1 MIHHSP
7 ANRYID
13 REKSWLAFNARVL
26 QEAADE
32 TVPLLDRLRFLGIFS
47 NNFDEFFRVRY
58 AAIRRLSLEGITSEE
73 LPSSYSASELLG
85 EITEIVI
92 EQQSESLR
100 ILSNI
105 EKELEKENIFM
116 LNETQMNREQELF
129 VKDFFIQKVGPE
141 LVTIILNDLEEFPI
155 LKDTA
160 GYLAVKMVMKTKLP
174 DADGFINPQKIRY
187 ALLEMP
193 RTIGRFIILPS
204 SSEKQYIIML
214 DDVIR
219 FNLDSVFNIFKY
231 ESISAHM
238 IKITRDAQLELDSDQ
253 SKSLME
259 KISVGVKDRRIGEPV
274 RFVYDVAIGADTL
287 EYFITHLKI
296 DTTDSII
303 PGGRYHNRRD
313 YMDFPTLGRNDLV
326 YQRNAPLPVNGLSL
340 EGSILQKI
348 KKKDY
353 MVYAPYQSYS
363 YVIKFLR
370 EAALDPKVVAI
381 KVTLYRLARNSQ
393 IISSLIN
400 AAKNG
405 KKVTVQ
411 IELQARF
418 DEASN
423 ITYAE
428 QMQTEGINLIFGVKG
443 LKVHSKICLVERM
456 EGGKLKRYGFVSTG
470 NLNESTAKVYTDIT
484 VFTAHPQIMKEVG
497 RIFDF
502 FDVNYRVH
510 RYKHLIV
517 SPHYTRNKFNK
528 LIDREIL
535 NAIAGKEAYIKLKM
549 NSLTDYR
556 MIDKLYEASRE
567 GVKVQ
572 LVIRGMCC
580 LIPGVPGMS
589 ENIEAISIVDN
600 YLEHPRIYIFSNNGD
615 PDIYISS
622 ADFMTRNLDSRVEVS
637 CPIYDEEIKKEL
649 LDTFEIGWKGNVK
662 ARLHS
667 ENLENKYRKRSNA
680 KPFRAQLETYKY
692 FRDKLEVIYET
703 VEPEKSSSETQHTE
717 DTTAAEDTESTILYD
732 TSSESDL

>member
-7 ANRYID
+7 VNRYID

-73 LPSSYSASELLG
+73 LPLTDSAHKLLG

-100 ILSNI
+100 ILSRI

-116 LNETQMNREQELF
+116 VNETQLNREQELF
-129 VKDFFIQKVGPE
+129 VKDYFIQKVSNE
-141 LVTIILNDLEEFPI
+141 LVTIILNDLEEFP
-155 LKDTA
+155 LLRDTA
-160 GYLAVKMVMKTKLP
+160 GYLAVKMVMKAKKEG
-174 DADGFINPQKIRY
+174 DEKRVRY
-187 ALLEMP
+187 ALIEMP
-193 RTIGRFIILPS
+193 RSIGRFVILPAIK
-204 SSEKQYIIML
+204 EKQYIIML

-219 FNLDSVFNIFKY
+219 FNLSNIFNIFKY

-238 IKITRDAQLELDSDQ
+238 IKITRDAQLELDTDQ
-253 SKSLME
+253 TKSLME
-259 KISVGVKDRRIGEPV
+259 KIWTGVKDRRIGEPV
-274 RFVYDVAIGADTL
+274 RFVYDVAIEEDTL
-287 EYFITHLKI
+287 AFFLDRLKI
-296 DTTDSII
+296 DATDSII

-313 YMDFPTLGRNDLV
+313 YMDFPTLGRADLV
-326 YQRNAPLPVNGLSL
+326 YQQNPPLPVNGLTM
-340 EGSILQKI
+340 EGSILQRI

-353 MVYAPYQSYS
+353 LLYAPYQSYS

-370 EAALDPKVVAI
+370 EAALDPKVISI
-381 KVTLYRLARNSQ
+381 KITLYRLAKNSQ

-400 AAKNG
+400 AVKNG

-428 QMQTEGINLIFGVKG
+428 MMQTEGINLIFGVKG
-443 LKVHSKICLVERM
+443 LKIHSKICMIERM
-456 EGGKLKRYGFVSTG
+456 ESGKVKRYGFISTG
-470 NLNESTAKVYTDIT
+470 NFNESTAKVYTDVT
-484 VFTAHPQIMKEVG
+484 LFTAHTQILKEVG
-497 RIFDF
+497 KIFDF
-502 FDVNYRVH
+502 FDVNYRLY

-517 SPHYTRNKFNK
+517 SPHYTRNKFYK

-535 NAIAGKEAYIKLKM
+535 NAIAGKPAYIKLKM
-549 NSLTDYR
+549 NSLTDFR

-567 GVKVQ
+567 GVKIQ
-572 LVIRGMCC
+572 MIIRGMCC
-580 LIPGVPGMS
+580 LIPGIPGMS

-600 YLEHPRIYIFSNNGD
+600 YLEHPRIYIFANDGN

-622 ADFMTRNLDSRVEVS
+622 ADFMTRNLDSRVEVT

-662 ARLHS
+662 ARIHS
-667 ENLENKYRKRSNA
+667 EKMENKYRKKSNA
-680 KPFRAQLETYKY
+680 KPFRAQLETYNY
-692 FRDKLEVIYET
+692 YRNKLEVIYET
-703 VEPEKSSSETQHTE
+703 VSPDGEHAEVVKSDDATNENN
-717 DTTAAEDTESTILYD
+717 
-732 TSSESDL
+732 